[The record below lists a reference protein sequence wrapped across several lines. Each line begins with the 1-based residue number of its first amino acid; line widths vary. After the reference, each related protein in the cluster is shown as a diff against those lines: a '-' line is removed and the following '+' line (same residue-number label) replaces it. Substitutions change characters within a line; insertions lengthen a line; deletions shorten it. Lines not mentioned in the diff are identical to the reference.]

1 MHKYRPLSYIGL
13 PILFFL
19 ITSCS
24 STKVVSN
31 WRKPDSEQLKLH
43 KVLVLAMTQKTDLR
57 KRVEDK
63 LSETLAQNGISAQG
77 SLAFFGKEMDTIP
90 QTMENWLPH
99 IKHLEQENFDS
110 VLITKIVGQEG
121 KDSKNAIV
129 RYYNE
134 FFGSFKEDIMKNKD
148 LYSKEEGFKDYYIH
162 RVASNLYCIC
172 EHNKED
178 DLIWKL
184 NVDIKQA
191 FDSDYLVQEGLRLF
205 SKEFIEDLKE
215 QDIFVT
221 SK

>member
-1 MHKYRPLSYIGL
+1 MRILQRLSFL
-13 PILFFL
+13 SLTLLFL
-19 ITSCS
+19 IISSCS

-31 WRKPDSEQLKLH
+31 WRKPDSEPMKLH
-43 KVLVLAMTQKTDLR
+43 KVLVLAMTQKTDIR
-57 KRVEDK
+57 KRVENK
-63 LSETLAQNGISAQG
+63 LTETLEKNGISAGG
-77 SLAFFGKEMDTIP
+77 SLAFFGEEMDSLP
-90 QTMENWLPH
+90 KTMEDWIPH
-99 IKHLEQENFDS
+99 MQRLEQENFDA
-110 VLITKIVGQEG
+110 VLVIKVVGQEG

-134 FFGSFKEDIMKNKD
+134 FFGSFKEDIMNNKD
-148 LYSKEEGFKDYYIH
+148 LYSEEEGFKDYYVH

-172 EHNKED
+172 EQNEEE

-205 SKEFIEDLKE
+205 AEEFIKDLQE
-215 QDIFVT
+215 QDLFVT